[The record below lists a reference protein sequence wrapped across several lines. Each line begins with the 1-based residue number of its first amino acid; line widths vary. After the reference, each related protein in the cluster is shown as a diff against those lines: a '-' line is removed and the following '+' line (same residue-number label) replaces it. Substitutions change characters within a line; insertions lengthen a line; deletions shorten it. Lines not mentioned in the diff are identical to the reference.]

1 MRETASGTSGGKDRK
16 SHNSGQ
22 RLRSL
27 ELKHKLREAPY
38 YHGVL
43 PHRSVEAL
51 LSRRGVS
58 ENTFLIHAHPT
69 SSSLDL
75 ALALRRDDQ
84 ILYLPLKLDQ
94 YGVHADKRVF
104 SSVFALI
111 AFFRR
116 SPLTIGSSTGCLSGF
131 LPPSA
136 SVKE

>member
-1 MRETASGTSGGKDRK
+1 MAAGRAAANVSKTRRQ
-16 SHNSGQ
+16 HNSGQ

-43 PHRSVEAL
+43 PHRSVETL
-51 LSRRGVS
+51 LMRKGVS
-58 ENTFLIHAHPT
+58 ENTFLIHAHPS

-75 ALALRRDDQ
+75 ALALRREGQ

-104 SSVFALI
+104 ASVFALV

-116 SPLTIGSSTGCLSGF
+116 SPLNIGTSKGCLSGF
-131 LPPSA
+131 LPPSTT
-136 SVKE
+136 VKE